1 MTELTSVSNELTKLK
16 SAYANDD
23 IDLVKFMHDHY
34 QEIFDTSEVVVLD
47 KEDHYWKYYRLED
60 FLAERY
66 YDPNVAWIVLMI
78 NQMSSN
84 ADFKELETIRLPDQ
98 RTLDALR
105 RTFLQYRSS
114 IKSCRK

>member
-1 MTELTSVSNELTKLK
+1 MTELSSVSNDILRLK
-16 SAYANDD
+16 SPYSNDD

-34 QEIFDTSEVVVLD
+34 QEIFDTSEVVSLD

-60 FLAERY
+60 FLSERHS
-66 YDPNVAWIVLMI
+66 DPNIAWIVLMI

-84 ADFKELETIRLPDQ
+84 IDFKELESIRIPNS
-98 RTLDALR
+98 RTLEALR
-105 RTFLQYRSS
+105 KTFLQYRSS